1 MLGNKALANTHFNLY
16 SYIRNIEAGMIA
28 TTLTKNEPKE
38 LNNEHSKFSF
48 TRMAKNK
55 RKFNIVLAMTSLK
68 LALLVWLEYIR
79 LVDHFKSIKSKMT
92 LDEFIAKQRKMES
105 EYYDEQTKSN
115 LEKKKKERLIKK
127 SKQHYSSMNE
137 LLKNLCKLIAPNIS

>member
-1 MLGNKALANTHFNLY
+1 MVFSLFASGVSPTWGRRHASTGHTSGSLPILAKLILHIRSLTLCDPLTEALNRRAMGQAMEQAHARWRRGE
-16 SYIRNIEAGMIA
+16 SYA
-28 TTLTKNEPKE
+28 L
-38 LNNEHSKFSF
+38 
-48 TRMAKNK
+48 
-55 RKFNIVLAMTSLK
+55 VLLD
-68 LALLVWLEYIR
+68 L
-79 LVDHFKSIKSKMT
+79 DHFKSIKSKMT